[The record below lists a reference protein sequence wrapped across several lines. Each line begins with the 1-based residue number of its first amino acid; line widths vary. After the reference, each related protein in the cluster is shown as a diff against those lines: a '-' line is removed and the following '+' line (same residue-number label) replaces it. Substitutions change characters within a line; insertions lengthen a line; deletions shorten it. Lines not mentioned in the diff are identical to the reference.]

1 MAQFDYFL
9 KMDGIKGESLK
20 EGHKDEI
27 DVLSFSWGVS
37 QTGTMAHGGG
47 GGEGKATFHDFNF
60 TTKVSKASPTL
71 FLDCASGLHIKQA
84 VVVGETSSDVDR
96 GANQFANQFF
106 KYTFTDVIISSY
118 QDAGSESRDVMD
130 SAALSYGSVKV
141 EATPGARIGIEPAA
155 FGNLMLDANGQP
167 TVVEGQNGLLLSG
180 PVVNSDGILIGMS
193 RGISE
198 FSLDDVLGLISGP
211 SPHMQLVLGVRE
223 VRPLGEQVPGN
234 TDLAALTTD
243 LVTNDSHDEDGKKPK
258 KKSLQHN
265 VYLYTDVDLE
275 LSPDD
280 FGRRGRRLGRLE
292 LDPDGDPLQQDFDLT
307 DIVLDGNLGSIGI
320 RIQSAMDHAHPGN
333 EDEDQD
339 PSEAESETAESRAAA
354 PRATAF
360 MLTLEV
366 VAD

>member
-1 MAQFDYFL
+1 MAQVDYFL
-9 KMDGIKGESLK
+9 KLEGIKGESQDDK
-20 EGHKDEI
+20 HKDEI
-27 DVLSFSWGVS
+27 DVLSFSWGVN

-47 GGEGKATFHDFNF
+47 GGEGKVQFNDFHF

-71 FLDCASGLHIKQA
+71 FLDCASGKHLKEA

-96 GANQFANQFF
+96 GASQFF
-106 KYTFTDVIISSY
+106 KYTFSDVIISSY
-118 QDAGSESRDVMD
+118 QDAGNEGGEVMD
-130 SAALSYGSVKV
+130 SAALSYRSVTV
-141 EATPGARIGIEPAA
+141 EATPGARVDISSAA
-155 FGNLMLDANGQP
+155 FGNLMLDSTGQP

-180 PVVNSDGILIGMS
+180 PVINADGILIGMS

-211 SPHMQLVLGVRE
+211 SPHMRLVLGLQE
-223 VRPLGEQVPGN
+223 VRSLGEQPPVDTN
-234 TDLAALTTD
+234 LAAVTTD
-243 LVTNDSHDEDGKKPK
+243 LVTTEIANDENSKKPK

-265 VYLYTDVDLE
+265 IYLYTEADLA
-275 LSPDD
+275 LTPDD
-280 FGRRGRRLGRLE
+280 FGRKGRRLGRIE

-307 DIVLDGNLGSIGI
+307 DIVLEGNLGSIGI

-339 PSEAESETAESRAAA
+339 LTEAESETAESRAAA

>member
-1 MAQFDYFL
+1 MAQVDYFL
-9 KMDGIKGESLK
+9 KLEGIKGESQDDK
-20 EGHKDEI
+20 HKDEI

-47 GGEGKATFHDFNF
+47 GGEGKASFNDFKF

-71 FLDCASGLHIKQA
+71 FLDCASGKHIKEA

-96 GANQFANQFF
+96 GASQFF
-106 KYTFTDVIISSY
+106 KYTFSDVIISSY
-118 QDAGSESRDVMD
+118 HDAGNEGGEVTD
-130 SAALSYGSVKV
+130 SAALSYRSVKV
-141 EATPGARIGIEPAA
+141 EATPGARIDISPAA
-155 FGNLMLDANGQP
+155 FGNLMLDSNGQP
-167 TVVEGQNGLLLSG
+167 TVVEGENGLLLSG
-180 PVVNSDGILIGMS
+180 PVTNSDGILIGMS

-211 SPHMQLVLGVRE
+211 TPHMRLVLGLQE
-223 VRPLGEQVPGN
+223 VRSLGEQPPVDTN
-234 TDLAALTTD
+234 LAAVTTD
-243 LVTNDSHDEDGKKPK
+243 LVTTDIVDGGPKPKKPK

-265 VYLYTDVDLE
+265 IYLYTEADL
-275 LSPDD
+275 LLTPDD
-280 FGRRGRRLGRLE
+280 FGRKGRRLGRIE

-307 DIVLDGNLGSIGI
+307 EIVLDGNLGSIGI
-320 RIQSAMDHAHPGN
+320 RIQSAMDRAQPGN
-333 EDEDQD
+333 EDEDQNEV
-339 PSEAESETAESRAAA
+339 EAESVTAESRAAS

>member
-1 MAQFDYFL
+1 MAQLDYFL
-9 KMDGIKGESLK
+9 KIEGIKGESVDDK
-20 EGHKDEI
+20 HKDEI
-27 DVLSFSWGVS
+27 DVESFSWGVS
-37 QTGTMAHGGG
+37 QTSVRSGAGGAAA
-47 GGEGKATFHDFNF
+47 GKAQFQDFHF
-60 TTKVSKASPTL
+60 TMSVNRSSPQL
-71 FLDCASGLHIKQA
+71 FLATADGHHIKQA
-84 VVVGETSSDVDR
+84 TFVGETRNTDKGGD
-96 GANQFANQFF
+96 QFF
-106 KYTFTDVIISSY
+106 KYTFTDVLVSSY
-118 QDAGSESRDVMD
+118 QDAGSANGVIDASALRFADVQ
-130 SAALSYGSVKV
+130 V
-141 EATPGARIGIEPAA
+141 EATPGTRIDISAAA
-155 FGNLMLDANGQP
+155 FGNLALDPNSGQP
-167 TVVEGQNGLLLSG
+167 IVISERTGVLLSG
-180 PVVNSDGILIGMS
+180 PVTNSDGILIGMS

-211 SPHMQLVLGVRE
+211 SPHMRLVLGVQEARKPP
-223 VRPLGEQVPGN
+223 VG
-234 TDLAALTTD
+234 TDLAAVTTD
-243 LVTNDSHDEDGKKPK
+243 LVTNESANDEKPK

-265 VYLYTDVDLE
+265 IYLYTDADLE
-275 LSPDD
+275 LTPDD

-339 PSEAESETAESRAAA
+339 LTEAESETAESRAAA

>member
-1 MAQFDYFL
+1 MAQVDYFL
-9 KMDGIKGESLK
+9 KLEGIKGESQDDK
-20 EGHKDEI
+20 HKDEI

-37 QTGTMAHGGG
+37 QTGTTAFGGG
-47 GGEGKATFHDFNF
+47 AGAGKVQFNDFHF

-71 FLDCASGLHIKQA
+71 FLDCASGQHIKEA
-84 VVVGETSSDVDR
+84 VVVGETSSNVDR
-96 GANQFANQFF
+96 GASQFF

-118 QDAGSESRDVMD
+118 QDAGSEGGDVMD
-130 SAALSYGSVKV
+130 SAALSYRSVKV
-141 EATPGARIGIEPAA
+141 EATPGARVDISPAA

-167 TVVEGQNGLLLSG
+167 TVDPGGENGLVLSG
-180 PVVNSDGILIGMS
+180 PVINSDGILIGMS

-223 VRPLGEQVPGN
+223 VRPVGEQIPGN

-243 LVTNDSHDEDGKKPK
+243 LVANGSDEEKTKKPK

-265 VYLYTDVDLE
+265 VYLYTDADLE
-275 LSPDD
+275 LTPDD
-280 FGRRGRRLGRLE
+280 FGRKGRRLGRLE

-339 PSEAESETAESRAAA
+339 PNEAESETAESRAAA